1 MYKTTKMMAVA
12 ILASAVLANTS
23 TSAQAA
29 RQHEHHEHQEQQEYV
44 SSLEGAITANS
55 VGQKQYKYINH
66 LDIRINNAQFN
77 IVIKNSAG
85 QVISQQELDA
95 TVKAVK
101 QVTINGVEVSADKQQ
116 DDSGG
121 EIRAD
126 LDSVDVESITE
137 IVIVVDLQT
146 EQGVL
151 ENVKFVIP
159 QGSVISLSVCPD
171 GSGIDYEIAGWQ
183 ETIKVEVNEE
193 DVPEEILPPVVPEPE
208 LYNIDILYV
217 DKETEKPIKESYN
230 EGLLQ
235 GQDWNVEHLDDEI
248 AIEGYVYDSTNG
260 ELVGTNAQGDVVIVV
275 YYTKEVVEEPVV
287 EKHNIYVIYQTE
299 DGTHL
304 DVYKE
309 PDVPEGTE
317 YNVTDK
323 ANNFTIPGY
332 ELKEVTGD
340 PTEGVVEDDV
350 YVYVIFTL
358 VVEEEPKDEET
369 EVVPPLEEDNR
380 QEDGEEV
387 EKEEQPLPPLPPL
400 ENKDPKEEEED
411 QPVPPV
417 IEEPEEEVKEETV
430 PEEPVIPEEPE
441 APIVPEEP
449 KEEVEQEQPKEEQQ
463 KPEEPVVEQE
473 ESDKPVTG
481 INPFIATFGT
491 LLTGIGIK
499 LGKKRK

>member
-151 ENVKFVIP
+151 ENVRFVIP

-193 DVPEEILPPVVPEPE
+193 DVPEEILPPVVNDQESNDEEPVIKPEEEEPTPVLPPADEHTHETDYIINITDAQPGEVIEELDGKVIITISEDGKTYKIEILDKCLELEYVHDLEYHDEIPDGTGVVTDLPTDEEITIYINDDELCREPEP
-208 LYNIDILYV
+208 
-217 DKETEKPIKESYN
+217 
-230 EGLLQ
+230 
-235 GQDWNVEHLDDEI
+235 
-248 AIEGYVYDSTNG
+248 
-260 ELVGTNAQGDVVIVV
+260 
-275 YYTKEVVEEPVV
+275 EEPVV
-287 EKHNIYVIYQTE
+287 PSE
-299 DGTHL
+299 
-304 DVYKE
+304 
-309 PDVPEGTE
+309 
-317 YNVTDK
+317 
-323 ANNFTIPGY
+323 
-332 ELKEVTGD
+332 
-340 PTEGVVEDDV
+340 PTEP
-350 YVYVIFTL
+350 T
-358 VVEEEPKDEET
+358 EPT
-369 EVVPPLEEDNR
+369 EPQEPSEPQEPQEPSEPVVPSEP
-380 QEDGEEV
+380 QE
-387 EKEEQPLPPLPPL
+387 
-400 ENKDPKEEEED
+400 
-411 QPVPPV
+411 PV
-417 IEEPEEEVKEETV
+417 V
-430 PEEPVIPEEPE
+430 PEEPVEPE
-441 APIVPEEP
+441 PEEP
-449 KEEVEQEQPKEEQQ
+449 KV
-463 KPEEPVVEQE
+463 PEFLPE
-473 ESDKPVTG
+473 TG
-481 INPFIATFGT
+481 LEGIACALFGT
-491 LLTGIGIK
+491 GLVGLGIK
-499 LGKKRK
+499 LNKKRK

>member
-12 ILASAVLANTS
+12 ILASVVLANTS

-29 RQHEHHEHQEQQEYV
+29 RQHEQHEHQEQQEYV
-44 SSLEGAITANS
+44 SSLEGTITANS

-193 DVPEEILPPVVPEPE
+193 DVPEEILPPVVNDQESSDEEPVIKPEEEEPTPVLPPADEHSHETDYIINITDAQPGEVIEELDGKVIITISEDGKTYKIEILDKCLELEYVHDLEYHDEIPDGTGVVTDLPTDEEITIYINDDELCREPEPE
-208 LYNIDILYV
+208 
-217 DKETEKPIKESYN
+217 EPSEPQEPQEPQEPSEPSEPSEPT
-230 EGLLQ
+230 
-235 GQDWNVEHLDDEI
+235 
-248 AIEGYVYDSTNG
+248 
-260 ELVGTNAQGDVVIVV
+260 
-275 YYTKEVVEEPVV
+275 EPVV
-287 EKHNIYVIYQTE
+287 PSEPVEPSEPQ
-299 DGTHL
+299 
-304 DVYKE
+304 E
-309 PDVPEGTE
+309 PDVP
-317 YNVTDK
+317 VT
-323 ANNFTIPGY
+323 P
-332 ELKEVTGD
+332 
-340 PTEGVVEDDV
+340 
-350 YVYVIFTL
+350 
-358 VVEEEPKDEET
+358 
-369 EVVPPLEEDNR
+369 
-380 QEDGEEV
+380 
-387 EKEEQPLPPLPPL
+387 
-400 ENKDPKEEEED
+400 
-411 QPVPPV
+411 
-417 IEEPEEEVKEETV
+417 EPE
-430 PEEPVIPEEPE
+430 PE
-441 APIVPEEP
+441 PEEP
-449 KEEVEQEQPKEEQQ
+449 KV
-463 KPEEPVVEQE
+463 PEFLPE
-473 ESDKPVTG
+473 TG
-481 INPFIATFGT
+481 LEGIVCALFGT
-491 LLTGIGIK
+491 GLVGLGIK
-499 LGKKRK
+499 LNKKRK